1 MLGDA
6 VGLECKH
13 TLGSSGPTLVRKSR
27 FWLQT
32 METSLVNLFREEI
45 YLEGYQIAYESKKA
59 EIQLRQEPGEGQVKT
74 QE

>member
-1 MLGDA
+1 
-6 VGLECKH
+6 
-13 TLGSSGPTLVRKSR
+13 
-27 FWLQT
+27 

-74 QE
+74 QEWSS